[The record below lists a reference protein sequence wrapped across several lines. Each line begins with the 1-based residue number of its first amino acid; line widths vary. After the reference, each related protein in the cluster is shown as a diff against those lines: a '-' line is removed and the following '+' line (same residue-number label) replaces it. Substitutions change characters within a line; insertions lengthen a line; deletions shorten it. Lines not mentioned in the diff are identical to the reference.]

1 MYPKMD
7 GRIVFVSQ
15 EDYEYIE
22 ELYRK
27 ITREYRVQAGLAR
40 VKPIKGE
47 SDNKPKFG
55 HVISFLR
62 EHSAFSDKEI
72 QNFAARFVK
81 LKKEFGMRQKC
92 LIKNFQ

>member
-1 MYPKMD
+1 MHPEIE

-22 ELYRK
+22 ELYRR
-27 ITREYRVQAGLAR
+27 ITHEYRVQAGLAG

-47 SDNKPKFG
+47 SDNKIKFG

-62 EHSAFSDKEI
+62 EHSAFGDKEI
-72 QNFAARFVK
+72 QNFAAKFI
-81 LKKEFGMRQKC
+81 KKSKSNKR
-92 LIKNFQ
+92 